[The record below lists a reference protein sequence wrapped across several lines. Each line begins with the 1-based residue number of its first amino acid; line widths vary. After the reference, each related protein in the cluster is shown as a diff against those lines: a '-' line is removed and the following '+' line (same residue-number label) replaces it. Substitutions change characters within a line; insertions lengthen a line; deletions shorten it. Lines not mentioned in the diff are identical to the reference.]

1 MNPPLPSGGVFF
13 AGVFAKL
20 QNVPYRTKTTV
31 CRLIRFIMTS
41 ESRIRQLCAQA
52 VAAKNPEELSRV
64 VLELQIA
71 LHVHCEK
78 LKTKLADY
86 HFDLTRA
93 STKPKKAA

>member
-1 MNPPLPSGGVFF
+1 
-13 AGVFAKL
+13 
-20 QNVPYRTKTTV
+20 
-31 CRLIRFIMTS
+31 MTS

-52 VAAKNPEELSRV
+52 VAAKNSEEFSRL

-86 HFDLTRA
+86 HFDLA
-93 STKPKKAA
+93 EFSTKAKKAA